1 MYILCAAYIHTMHCN
16 DNSLENYAPKIRCG
30 YGRRSPKRSL
40 ETREK
45 FSHSREFKVHGNGI
59 EPVGAAAVADVQ
71 DRRAV

>member
-1 MYILCAAYIHTMHCN
+1 MHCN

-40 ETREK
+40 ETREN

-59 EPVGAAAVADVQ
+59 EPVGAAAVADGTGP
-71 DRRAV
+71 

>member
-1 MYILCAAYIHTMHCN
+1 MHCN

-59 EPVGAAAVADVQ
+59 EPVGTAAVADV
-71 DRRAV
+71 RAVGRSENMGWENGGP